1 MQDFGDG
8 QSIPCF
14 AVLVP
19 EMEQQLK
26 STTVSVRQNLAA
38 LMVSTHPT
46 QVMNGV
52 KRVSETGI
60 NPAFYSTR
68 SGSQGKGAEH
78 TVYRRTL
85 QINKEAFS
93 SDCKEQLEKS

>member
-1 MQDFGDG
+1 MQDFGNG
-8 QSIPCF
+8 QSMPCF
-14 AVLVP
+14 AVLMP
-19 EMEQQLK
+19 EMQLQLK
-26 STTVSVRQNLAA
+26 SSKVSVPQNLAA

-52 KRVSETGI
+52 KRKPE
-60 NPAFYSTR
+60 STLHFIPR
-68 SGSQGKGAEH
+68 GLAARGKGAEH

-93 SDCKEQLEKS
+93 SDCKEQLEKG